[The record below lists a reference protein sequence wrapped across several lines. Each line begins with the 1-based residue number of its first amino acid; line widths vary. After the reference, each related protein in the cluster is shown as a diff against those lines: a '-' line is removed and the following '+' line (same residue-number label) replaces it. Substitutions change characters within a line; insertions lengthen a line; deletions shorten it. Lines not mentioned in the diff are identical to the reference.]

1 MVWQISFARIIP
13 AFQPLF
19 LPEVGPL
26 AWTQATARTH
36 RQAVLQYA
44 DTTLVA
50 TQHKSGIAA

>member
-26 AWTQATARTH
+26 AWTQATARAH
-36 RQAVLQYA
+36 RQAALPYA
-44 DTTLVA
+44 DKTSVA
-50 TQHKSGIAA
+50 TQHKYGIAA